1 MSTLAAQGYR
11 MPAEWEAHAATWLTF
26 PHNPLTWPGKLAAVQ
41 QAYARMVAALAPSE
55 PVHILVQDANHA
67 TQVQQ
72 WLAEAGAQGE
82 IHLHILPTNEAWIR
96 DNGAIFVCHP
106 QPAADQPRRL
116 AIQWQFNA
124 WGNKYPHLHDHA
136 IPPYMAQTHGVPV
149 VPGGMVLEGG
159 SIEVNGNGVLL
170 TTEAC
175 LLHPNRNPHL
185 SRAQIEQRLR
195 DMLGVELILWLGA
208 GIEGDDT
215 DGHVDDLTR
224 FVSTTTIVTAVEDD
238 PNDVNY
244 AALQANLR
252 RLQAMTDQHGQPFR
266 IITLPMPPAVVHEG
280 IRLPASYANFYI
292 ANRVVLLPTY
302 RHPATDEQAQ
312 QIVQAC
318 FPERTVI
325 GVDSTDIVWG
335 RGSFHC
341 LTQQVPA

>member
-1 MSTLAAQGYR
+1 MSTLAVQGYR
-11 MPAEWEAHAATWLTF
+11 MPAEWEPHAATWLTF
-26 PHNPLTWPGKLAAVQ
+26 PHNPLTWPGKLEAVQ
-41 QAYARMVAALAPSE
+41 QAYARMVAALARCE
-55 PVHILVQDANHA
+55 PVHIIVGDEAHA
-67 TQVQQ
+67 AQVQQ
-72 WLAEAGAQGE
+72 WLAEADATGD
-82 IHLHILPTNEAWIR
+82 IHLHPLPTNEAWIR
-96 DNGAIFVCHP
+96 DNGAIFVSHP

-116 AIQWQFNA
+116 ALQWQFNA
-124 WGNKYPHLHDHA
+124 WGNKYPHTHDHA
-136 IPPYMAQTHGVPV
+136 IPPFMAQVHGVPLV
-149 VPGGMVLEGG
+149 SGGMVLEGG

-195 DMLGVELILWLGA
+195 DMLGVELILWLGV

-215 DGHVDDLTR
+215 DGHIDDLTR
-224 FVSTTTIVTAVEDD
+224 FVSPTTIVTAVEDD
-238 PNDVNY
+238 PSDVNY
-244 AALQANLR
+244 AALQENLR
-252 RLQAMTDQHGQPFR
+252 RLQTMTDQHGKPFR
-266 IITLPMPPAVVHEG
+266 IIPLPMPPAVIHEG

-302 RHPATDEQAQ
+302 RHPPTDEQAR
-312 QIVQAC
+312 QILQAC

-325 GVDSTDIVWG
+325 GIDSTDIVWG